1 MATGYFGD
9 RLVIYLARR
18 NNGYKE
24 PEMRLWTLS
33 ASFVFTAVG
42 YLAYGWAA
50 QAGES
55 VRLINTNSRNW
66 DIREILINI

>member
-1 MATGYFGD
+1 MAVGYLGD

-24 PEMRLWTLS
+24 PEMRLWTLI
-33 ASFVFTAVG
+33 ASFIFTAVG
-42 YLAYGWAA
+42 YLAYGWVA

-55 VRLINTNSRNW
+55 VRFILSNSRPQ
-66 DIREILINI
+66 